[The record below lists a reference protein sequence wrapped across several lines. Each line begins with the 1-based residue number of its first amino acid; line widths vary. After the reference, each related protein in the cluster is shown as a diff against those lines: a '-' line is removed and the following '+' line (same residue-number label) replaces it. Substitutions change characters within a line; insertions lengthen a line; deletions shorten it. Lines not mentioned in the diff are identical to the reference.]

1 MNTMNTTHR
10 LTSLRSSHVSNLPSR
25 FSNPL
30 SHFSS
35 SPRAF
40 SLVEMLIAL
49 AISASLLTATLSAF
63 EASWRAYKDT
73 TESAS
78 THVVSR
84 IVMHRILAMVRTG
97 TEFGP
102 FPEDVL
108 DNAQNPLTS
117 TFIEFVAEA
126 DRDAGLERITRIERR
141 AVTGVAGEFEMWYLI
156 INRADNSVLEE
167 RPLLTG
173 VREMLF
179 ILEYEPGPRLV
190 RATVDLSIRPND
202 DVDLRVGAADVT
214 PMIRLVA
221 SAEPR
226 QLQ

>member
-1 MNTMNTTHR
+1 MNHRTRTHAR
-10 LTSLRSSHVSNLPSR
+10 
-25 FSNPL
+25 
-30 SHFSS
+30 
-35 SPRAF
+35 RAF

-49 AISASLLTATLSAF
+49 TISATLLTATLTAF
-63 EASWRAYKDT
+63 DASWRAYKDT

-102 FPEDVL
+102 YPDDVL
-108 DNAQNPLTS
+108 DASQNPLTS
-117 TFIEFVAEA
+117 TSIEFVAEA
-126 DRDAGLERITRIERR
+126 DRLAGNNRITRIERR
-141 AVTGVAGEFEMWYLI
+141 AVANTTDQFELWYVL
-156 INRADNSVLEE
+156 INRADGSTIEE
-167 RPLLTG
+167 RPLLAN
-173 VREMLF
+173 VREALF

-190 RATVDLSIRPND
+190 RATIDLSIRPND
-202 DVDLRVGAADVT
+202 EDDLRVGGTDRT

>member
-1 MNTMNTTHR
+1 MNTMNTT
-10 LTSLRSSHVSNLPSR
+10 TRSTTVRASG

-30 SHFSS
+30 SRFSS
-35 SPRAF
+35 SRRAF

-49 AISASLLTATLSAF
+49 AISASLLTATLAAF
-63 EASWRAYKDT
+63 EASWRGYKDT

-117 TFIEFVAEA
+117 TFIEFIAEA
-126 DRDAGLERITRIERR
+126 DRDAGLDRITRIERR
-141 AVTGVAGEFEMWYLI
+141 NVAGVAGEFEMWYLI
-156 INRADNSVLEE
+156 INRADNAVLEE

-202 DVDLRVGAADVT
+202 EEDLRVGAADAT

>member
-1 MNTMNTTHR
+1 MNHRTRTHAR
-10 LTSLRSSHVSNLPSR
+10 
-25 FSNPL
+25 
-30 SHFSS
+30 
-35 SPRAF
+35 RAF

-49 AISASLLTATLSAF
+49 TISATLLTATLTAF
-63 EASWRAYKDT
+63 DASWRAYKDT

-102 FPEDVL
+102 YPDDVL
-108 DNAQNPLTS
+108 DASQNPLTS
-117 TFIEFVAEA
+117 TSIEFVSEA
-126 DRDAGLERITRIERR
+126 DRLAGNNRITRIERR
-141 AVTGVAGEFEMWYLI
+141 AVANTTDQFELWYVL
-156 INRADNSVLEE
+156 INRADGSTIEE
-167 RPLLTG
+167 RPLLAN
-173 VREMLF
+173 VREALF

-190 RATVDLSIRPND
+190 RATIDLSIRPND
-202 DVDLRVGAADVT
+202 EDDLRVGGIDRT

>member
-1 MNTMNTTHR
+1 MNHRTRTHAR
-10 LTSLRSSHVSNLPSR
+10 
-25 FSNPL
+25 
-30 SHFSS
+30 
-35 SPRAF
+35 RAF

-49 AISASLLTATLSAF
+49 TISATLLTATLTAF
-63 EASWRAYKDT
+63 DASWRAYKDT

-102 FPEDVL
+102 YPDDVL
-108 DNAQNPLTS
+108 DASQNPLTS
-117 TFIEFVAEA
+117 TSIEFVAEA
-126 DRDAGLERITRIERR
+126 DRLAGNNRITRIERR
-141 AVTGVAGEFEMWYLI
+141 AVANTTDQFELWYVL
-156 INRADNSVLEE
+156 INRADGSTIEE
-167 RPLLTG
+167 RPLLAN
-173 VREMLF
+173 VREALF

-190 RATVDLSIRPND
+190 RATIDLSIRPND
-202 DVDLRVGAADVT
+202 EDDLRVGGVDRT

>member
-1 MNTMNTTHR
+1 MNHRTRTHAR
-10 LTSLRSSHVSNLPSR
+10 
-25 FSNPL
+25 
-30 SHFSS
+30 
-35 SPRAF
+35 RAF

-49 AISASLLTATLSAF
+49 TISATLLTATLTAF
-63 EASWRAYKDT
+63 DASWRAYKDT

-84 IVMHRILAMVRTG
+84 SVMHRILAMVRTG

-102 FPEDVL
+102 YPDDVL
-108 DNAQNPLTS
+108 DASQNPLTS
-117 TFIEFVAEA
+117 TSIEFVSEA
-126 DRDAGLERITRIERR
+126 DRLAGNNRITRIERR
-141 AVTGVAGEFEMWYLI
+141 AVANTTDQFELWYVL
-156 INRADNSVLEE
+156 INRADGSTIEE
-167 RPLLTG
+167 RPLLAN
-173 VREMLF
+173 VREALF

-190 RATVDLSIRPND
+190 RATIDLSIRPND
-202 DVDLRVGAADVT
+202 EDDLRVGGTDRT